1 MRAAASPGTL
11 RVRMRLLL
19 VCLGGAIGS
28 GARFLASGWLERA
41 FGAQFPLGTLFVN
54 VTGSFL
60 IGLVLEL
67 AGRTPALAPDL
78 RLFLT
83 TGVLGGYTTYSSFN
97 HETLRLA
104 QDGGAGLAALH
115 VAITVGACAVGGLLG
130 MALGRALAGGAAR

>member
-1 MRAAASPGTL
+1 
-11 RVRMRLLL
+11 MRLLL

-60 IGLVLEL
+60 IALVLEL
-67 AGRTPALAPDL
+67 AGRTTAITPDL

-83 TGVLGGYTTYSSFN
+83 TGVMGGYTTYSTFN

-104 QDGGAGLAALH
+104 QNGGEALAALN
-115 VAITVGACAVGGLLG
+115 VGITVFGCAAGGLLG
-130 MALGRALAGGAAR
+130 MAAGRLVVGGAR

>member
-1 MRAAASPGTL
+1 
-11 RVRMRLLL
+11 MRLLL

-60 IGLVLEL
+60 IALVLEV
-67 AGRTPALAPDL
+67 AGRTSAVTPDL

-83 TGVLGGYTTYSSFN
+83 TGVMGGYTTYSSFN

-104 QDGGAGLAALH
+104 QSGGTGLAGLN
-115 VAITVGACAVGGLLG
+115 VAITVAGCAAGGLLG
-130 MALGRALAGGAAR
+130 MALGRVIAAGGGR

>member
-1 MRAAASPGTL
+1 
-11 RVRMRLLL
+11 MRLLL

-60 IGLVLEL
+60 IALVLEV
-67 AGRTPALAPDL
+67 AGRTSAVTPDL

-83 TGVLGGYTTYSSFN
+83 TGAMGGYTTYSSFN
-97 HETLRLA
+97 QETLRLA
-104 QDGGAGLAALH
+104 QDGAAGLAALN
-115 VAITVGACAVGGLLG
+115 VAITVAGCAAGGLLG
-130 MALGRALAGGAAR
+130 MTLGRMLAGGGAR